1 MNLVTN
7 ARSVSFHRLVLLS
20 ATLAVAGCQTTRVQA
35 PVVETPPPPVIQAP
49 LATHQFQLGADDAV
63 VGELQ
68 VTKVEGEDTF
78 SDIARRFN
86 LGYEEL
92 VRANP
97 GIDPWLP
104 GEGREIVLP
113 TQYVLPSAPR
123 EGLVI
128 NVAQL
133 RVFYFPKV
141 TEGEPAT
148 VITHPI
154 GIGKVGWS
162 TPEGTTK
169 VTSKQKDPVWTP
181 PASVRKEHREAGDP
195 LPARVP
201 AGPDNPLGAYKMT
214 LGWPSYLIHGTNKPY
229 GVGMRSSHGCIRF
242 YPEDIE
248 QLYGDIPIGTKV
260 TVVNQPLVVGWH
272 RDAMYLQAFPVLE
285 DDTRV
290 HPAGADAVLKAGMSD
305 EMWQRA
311 KAHNA
316 AVDLALVDALV
327 MKPRGIAVPVSQR
340 GVTLEK
346 FLSAARHVENRLP
359 EGANWNGKEE
369 LLVSTE
375 QFEAARNGV
384 ILPNESAKKAVKK
397 PASTPAKKPTTAKAT
412 AAVKPAG
419 ATPVA
424 KADKMDAASFDVER
438 ASPKKSAPVQ
448 ATAVKPAPV
457 KAAPVKP
464 VATTTPVTSVPAKA
478 GSSAA
483 QAAAMNLPANQAAP
497 SAVSAGS
504 R

>member
-7 ARSVSFHRLVLLS
+7 ARSVSFRRLALLS
-20 ATLAVAGCQTTRVQA
+20 ATLAVAGCQATRVQA

-63 VGELQ
+63 IGELQ
-68 VTKVEGEDTF
+68 VTKVGGEDTF

-113 TQYVLPSAPR
+113 TQYVLPNAPR

-141 TEGEPAT
+141 AEGEPAT

-169 VTSKQKDPVWTP
+169 VTGKQKNPVWTP

-248 QLYGDIPIGTKV
+248 QLYGEIPIGTKV

-327 MKPRGIAVPVSQR
+327 TKPRGIAVPVSQR
-340 GVTLEK
+340 SVTLEK
-346 FLSAARHVENRLP
+346 FVSAARHVENRLP

-397 PASTPAKKPTTAKAT
+397 PASTPAKKPATTKAT

-424 KADKMDAASFDVER
+424 KTDKPTPTVFDVER
-438 ASPKKSAPVQ
+438 PAPAKTTPVKT
-448 ATAVKPAPV
+448 TAVKP
-457 KAAPVKP
+457 
-464 VATTTPVTSVPAKA
+464 VPAKA
-478 GSSAA
+478 APPA
-483 QAAAMNLPANQAAP
+483 PETAAMNLATQEA
-497 SAVSAGS
+497 SAGATPAGA

>member
-1 MNLVTN
+1 MNVVPL
-7 ARSVSFHRLVLLS
+7 SVAVCFRRLALLS
-20 ATLAVAGCQTTRVQA
+20 VGLVVAGCQTTPRVTA

-49 LATHQFQLGADDAV
+49 LATHQFPLSEDDAV

-133 RVFYFPKV
+133 RVFYFPKAA
-141 TEGEPAT
+141 EGEQAT

-169 VTSKQKDPVWTP
+169 VTGKQKNPVWTP

-201 AGPDNPLGAYKMT
+201 PGPDNPLGAYKMT

-248 QLYGDIPIGTKV
+248 QLFGEIPVGTKV
-260 TVVNQPLVVGWH
+260 TVVNQPLVLGWH

-285 DDTRV
+285 DDTRE
-290 HPAGADAVLKAGMSD
+290 HPSGADAVLKAGITD

-311 KAHNA
+311 KAHNSV
-316 AVDLALVDALV
+316 VDLALVDALV
-327 MKPRGIAVPVSQR
+327 AKPRGIALPVSKR

-346 FLSAARHVENRLP
+346 YLYASRHVENRLP

-384 ILPNESAKKAVKK
+384 ILPGESAKKKMPTPKK
-397 PASTPAKKPTTAKAT
+397 PANPKTTAVKSISAAPTAKAN
-412 AAVKPAG
+412 K
-419 ATPVA
+419 
-424 KADKMDAASFDVER
+424 
-438 ASPKKSAPVQ
+438 
-448 ATAVKPAPV
+448 PV
-457 KAAPVKP
+457 KAV
-464 VATTTPVTSVPAKA
+464 PVTEASAKVAPTKPTAAKA
-478 GSSAA
+478 
-483 QAAAMNLPANQAAP
+483 
-497 SAVSAGS
+497 AGS
-504 R
+504 TVETATVKAPIGNASTGAATAGAR